1 MKTFMKALMLGVGLM
16 LGVACFSAKEATE
29 ARWRVVDLA
38 DADYLNSQAE
48 TRALI
53 TEHVRVKTEIALAEK
68 TNLYN
73 AALSAAKG
81 LPVGDE
87 RDDVIAG
94 IGADWADGKAA
105 VVKDAGDDFLNYCL
119 ILAKNEAQNQ
129 ALHATNEMAD
139 EQLTAMELDL
149 SDFVTEETVRA
160 VVSTV
165 FEVVKRQTPEALRDG
180 NGEEGTGT
188 PGEVPSDVTPTT
200 DGEDEDVKA
209 LSQRLMGQAA
219 QIEKA
224 HGHSLPPGHH
234 NTKPSHGHSVPAGHH
249 NTKPHH

>member
-105 VVKDAGDDFLNYCL
+105 VVKDAGDDFINYCL

-139 EQLTAMELDL
+139 EQLAAMELDL
-149 SDFVTEETVRA
+149 SDFVNEATVRS
-160 VVSTV
+160 VVGAV
-165 FEVVKRQTPEALRDG
+165 FEVVKRQTPEELKPPEDPAPTTEPGSVPTNVD
-180 NGEEGTGT
+180 TTT
-188 PGEVPSDVTPTT
+188 PANDSDVS
-200 DGEDEDVKA
+200 A
-209 LSQRLMGQAA
+209 LTQRLMGQAA

-224 HGHSLPPGHH
+224 HGTHLPAGHH
-234 NTKPSHGHSVPAGHH
+234 NTRPSHGHSLPVGHH